1 MELDQLFRKPLMK
14 ERTVVYFEEKR
25 GFLHGEEEQLC
36 SLGSTS
42 VARHLVVWTP
52 IGLYNGPLGSDLR
65 GRFQEIIIG
74 CSASREL
81 RRCRI

>member
-42 VARHLVVWTP
+42 VARHL
-52 IGLYNGPLGSDLR
+52 GSDLR
-65 GRFQEIIIG
+65 GRFQEITLA

-81 RRCRI
+81 RRYRI